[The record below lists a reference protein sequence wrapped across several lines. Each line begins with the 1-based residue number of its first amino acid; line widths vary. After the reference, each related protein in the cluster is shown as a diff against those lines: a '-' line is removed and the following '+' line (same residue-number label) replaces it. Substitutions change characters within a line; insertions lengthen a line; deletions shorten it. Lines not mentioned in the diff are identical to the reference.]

1 MSGQIDA
8 KSEAQGF
15 PESRLPRFT
24 EEESRMIANSSDF
37 LGINY
42 YTTEIVFQQPG
53 DIADVSFFADKDV
66 GEYQVVTLHLLGDA
80 VTCLAGSKLVRLGIQ
95 LA

>member
-15 PESRLPRFT
+15 PQSRLPRFT

-66 GEYQVVTLHLLGDA
+66 AEYQVVTQ
-80 VTCLAGSKLVRLGIQ
+80 TSPRRR
-95 LA
+95 